1 MKTKKLLLVFIIIL
15 YIFLLS
21 SCTITDKMPS
31 FFQPTS
37 HDDNTIKIAVPVD
50 LATAKTYTS
59 FINGIEIIK
68 DEINQTEK
76 DINIE
81 ILIDDDK
88 ADFISAVDLAE
99 SYIDD
104 PNIIAVVGHW
114 YSDICTPLT
123 NIYEKNGKVLLIP
136 NSTSPNI
143 VKSNSKYIFQNVPTD
158 TYIGEDMCNYAKK
171 NGSKNIVILYEN
183 SSYGEVMSASLEKY
197 AESIGLN
204 VIDKYSGIMN
214 ETNLKQLD
222 QKWSL
227 LNYDTVM
234 VVSKF
239 QDGFQIIN
247 QMKNTNANLEY
258 ICTDGFDF
266 DFPIDYNNFDNV
278 IVSSFYNPEIN
289 NPINNEFKRKYVEK
303 YSKDPDSWAAMGYDN
318 IKIITDAIIN
328 NNIRTSEE
336 LANYLSNSECIESIY
351 GTINFKNDHKVS
363 GRTIFNKKILDSK
376 FVFVE

>member
-104 PNIIAVVGHW
+104 PNIIDVVGHW

-171 NGSKNIVILYEN
+171 NGSKNI
-183 SSYGEVMSASLEKY
+183 
-197 AESIGLN
+197 
-204 VIDKYSGIMN
+204 
-214 ETNLKQLD
+214 Q
-222 QKWSL
+222 
-227 LNYDTVM
+227 
-234 VVSKF
+234 
-239 QDGFQIIN
+239 
-247 QMKNTNANLEY
+247 
-258 ICTDGFDF
+258 
-266 DFPIDYNNFDNV
+266 
-278 IVSSFYNPEIN
+278 
-289 NPINNEFKRKYVEK
+289 
-303 YSKDPDSWAAMGYDN
+303 
-318 IKIITDAIIN
+318 
-328 NNIRTSEE
+328 
-336 LANYLSNSECIESIY
+336 
-351 GTINFKNDHKVS
+351 
-363 GRTIFNKKILDSK
+363 
-376 FVFVE
+376 